1 MKTQFNVPTRDE
13 VSAGNQA
20 IFDQLKGVLGMVPNL
35 YATMAYSDHALGNY
49 LALQNAKTSLS
60 KKEKEVIN
68 LVVSQVNNCRYCLAA
83 HTVLGKINGLTEAQ
97 TIEIR
102 QGSATFD
109 PRLDALVNFVKA
121 VAEKRGRIDDVVLD
135 RFFAAGYTKGGLIDV
150 VVAIADKVV
159 MNYIHNITDIPVDFP
174 AAPDQG
180 GNAGQRSGTTRFF
193 GRLSEDLSDHGLQG
207 EKPTK

>member
-1 MKTQFNVPTRDE
+1 MKRQFNVPTRDE

-20 IFDQLKGVLGMVPNL
+20 IFDQLKGMLGMVPNL

-49 LALQNAKTSLS
+49 LALQNGKTSLS

-83 HTVLGKINGLTEAQ
+83 HTMLGKINGLTEAQ
-97 TIEIR
+97 TLEIR
-102 QGSATFD
+102 QGSAVFD
-109 PRLDALVNFVKA
+109 PKLDALVNFVKA

-135 RFFAAGYTKGGLIDV
+135 RFFEAGYTKGSLIDV

-174 AAPDQG
+174 AAPV
-180 GNAGQRSGTTRFF
+180 
-193 GRLSEDLSDHGLQG
+193 L
-207 EKPTK
+207 

>member
-1 MKTQFNVPTRDE
+1 MKRQFNVPTRDE

-109 PRLDALVNFVKA
+109 PRLDALVNFVRA

-174 AAPDQG
+174 AAPV
-180 GNAGQRSGTTRFF
+180 
-193 GRLSEDLSDHGLQG
+193 L
-207 EKPTK
+207 